1 MKKIIII
8 IISVVFT
15 TLSLNGQIVV
25 SPQNNVTIGSTENS
39 LTDKLFVKNNDQENA
54 VRTVS
59 VINNS
64 SRYFRRGLY
73 NYLQIH
79 TNDQYVYGTDNN
91 VTISNSGT
99 IMGHGA
105 YNLLWVDADI
115 DRGYASRNI
124 ISSHSNAGNSKLYG
138 VHSSVDNSISTSNDV
153 YSGYFTGSKVFIG
166 HDLII
171 QASYGCNDCGTSG
184 TNSIA
189 NSLSQLGKL
198 IPQKVEYKNSENEKS
213 SFDFDFKSF
222 QKEFPNLSHKVT
234 LEDDTEGFA
243 INYIG
248 LVPVMV
254 AAINEQTENIEEL
267 ENIISVQDSK
277 IQYLNDRINKI
288 EQLINRS
295 HLEDNDVVENEIKIS
310 PNPTRNTSS
319 NTKTQ

>member
-1 MKKIIII
+1 MRKIIII
-8 IISVVFT
+8 IISVIFT

-39 LTDKLFVKNNDQENA
+39 SNHKLFVKNNDQENA
-54 VRTVS
+54 VLTRAI
-59 VINNS
+59 INNN
-64 SRYFRRGLY
+64 SRYFRRGFY

-91 VTISNSGT
+91 VTIYNSGT

-124 ISSHSNAGNSKLYG
+124 IASHSNAGNSKLYG
-138 VHSSVDNSISTSNDV
+138 VHSSVDSSISTSNDV
-153 YSGYFTGSKVFIG
+153 YSAYFTGAKVFIG
-166 HDLII
+166 NDLII
-171 QASYGCNDCGTSG
+171 EASYGCTDCRTNGTD
-184 TNSIA
+184 SIA
-189 NSLSQLGKL
+189 NSLLQLSKL
-198 IPQKVEYKNSENEKS
+198 VPQKVEYKNRKNEKP

-267 ENIISVQDSK
+267 ENIISAQNSEIK
-277 IQYLNDRINKI
+277 HLNDRINKI
-288 EQLINRS
+288 EQL
-295 HLEDNDVVENEIKIS
+295 VVNMSAGETDLKSKI
-310 PNPTRNTSS
+310 TTVE
-319 NTKTQ
+319 